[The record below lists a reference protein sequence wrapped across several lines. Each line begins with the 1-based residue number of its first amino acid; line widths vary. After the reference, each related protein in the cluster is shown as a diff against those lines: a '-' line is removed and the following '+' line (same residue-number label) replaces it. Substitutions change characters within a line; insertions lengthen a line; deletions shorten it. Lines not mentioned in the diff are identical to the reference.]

1 MKLHRAAATAAAAAT
16 SWAITAAAQNST
28 EPEKRFM
35 PVELQCPSGNTGNL
49 TLIMKNHSG
58 EAVRIRLTLI
68 NGLVEDSY
76 YDFARRGQ
84 AYQTEG
90 RFTRRDGGNKYGENA
105 ALLGAT
111 AFDQVCEGSVE
122 ERERYMSKLSANSEA
137 IRSQSLRT
145 PVR

>member
-1 MKLHRAAATAAAAAT
+1 MKLHRAAAIAAAAAT
-16 SWAITAAAQNST
+16 SWAITASAQDST

-58 EAVRIRLTLI
+58 EAVRIRLTI
-68 NGLVEDSY
+68 TSDGPDDSY
-76 YDFARRGQ
+76 YDFAPKGQ
-84 AYQTEG
+84 TYQTQG
-90 RFTRRDGGNKYGENA
+90 RFSSRVGGNDYGEQA
-105 ALLGAT
+105 ALLGFT
-111 AFDQVCEGSVE
+111 VFDQICEGSVE

-145 PVR
+145 PLR

>member
-1 MKLHRAAATAAAAAT
+1 MKLHRAAAIVAAAAT
-16 SWAITAAAQNST
+16 SWAITASAQDAT

-58 EAVRIRLTLI
+58 EAVRIRITFI
-68 NGLVEDSY
+68 NGFVEDSY

-84 AYQTEG
+84 TYQTEG
-90 RFTRRDGGNKYGENA
+90 RFTYRDGGNKYGENA

-111 AFDQVCEGSVE
+111 VFMEVCERSAEV
-122 ERERYMSKLSANSEA
+122 RERYMSKLSANSEA

-145 PVR
+145 PLR